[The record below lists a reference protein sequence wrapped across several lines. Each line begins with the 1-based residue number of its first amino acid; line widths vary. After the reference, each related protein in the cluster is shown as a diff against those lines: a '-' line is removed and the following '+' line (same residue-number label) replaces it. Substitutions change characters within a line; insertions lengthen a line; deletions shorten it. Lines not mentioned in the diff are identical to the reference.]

1 MTDLVLV
8 ATAGRVTTLTLHR
21 PEARNALNSALMAD
35 LARALTEAEA
45 DDATDVVV
53 LTGSD
58 PAFCAGLD
66 LRELGSTGSN
76 LRGGADA
83 ISLSPF
89 AALWRMTKP
98 VVGAVNGPCVTGGFE
113 LALACDLL
121 VASERA
127 TFADTHARVGLLPAG
142 GMSTFLPEAIGYRR
156 AKEMSLTG
164 NFLGAHDA
172 LGAGLV
178 NHVVP
183 HEDLLPTAHR
193 IAADIAGN
201 DQAAVRALKRLYD
214 ENARLSGAE
223 AVANE
228 LRTFKGWRFDPGEV
242 ERRRAGVVDRGR
254 HQQG

>member
-8 ATAGRVTTLTLHR
+8 STDSGVTTVTLHR
-21 PEARNALNSALMAD
+21 PEARNALNSALMEQ
-35 LARALTEAEA
+35 LAGALTHAEA

-98 VVGAVNGPCVTGGFE
+98 VIGAVNGPCVTGGFE

-142 GMSTFLPEAIGYRR
+142 GMSTFLPEAVGYRR

-164 NFLGAHDA
+164 NFLGARDA
-172 LGAGLV
+172 WAAGLV

-183 HEDLLPTAHR
+183 HDELLPFAR
-193 IAADIAGN
+193 RLAADIAGN

-214 ENARLSGAE
+214 ENAKLTGAE

-228 LRTFKGWRFDPGEV
+228 LRTFAAWRFDPGEV

-254 HQQG
+254 HQQS

>member
-8 ATAGRVTTLTLHR
+8 STDSRVTTVTLHR
-21 PEARNALNSALMAD
+21 PEARNALDSALMTE
-35 LARALTEAEA
+35 LARVLTEAEA
-45 DDATDVVV
+45 DEGTDVVV

-66 LRELGSTGSN
+66 LRELSSSGSN

-83 ISLSPF
+83 ISSSPF

-98 VVGAVNGPCVTGGFE
+98 VIGAINGPCVTGGFE

-127 TFADTHARVGLLPAG
+127 SFADTHARVGLLPAG
-142 GMSTFLPEAIGYRR
+142 GMSTFLPAAVGYRR

-164 NFLGAHDA
+164 NFLGAQDA
-172 LGAGLV
+172 RRAGQV

-183 HEDLLPTAHR
+183 HDELLPFTHR
-193 IAADIAGN
+193 LAGDIAGN
-201 DQAAVRALKRLYD
+201 DQRAVRALKRLYD
-214 ENARLSGAE
+214 ENAKLTGAE

-254 HQQG
+254 LQQG